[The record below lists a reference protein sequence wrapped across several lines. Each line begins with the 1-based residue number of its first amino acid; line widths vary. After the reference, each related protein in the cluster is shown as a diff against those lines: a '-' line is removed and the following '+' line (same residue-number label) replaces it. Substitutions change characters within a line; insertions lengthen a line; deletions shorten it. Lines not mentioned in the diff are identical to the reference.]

1 MSFCALRSA
10 LEVLVHAAAQAATK
24 ASKHFGMEHAL
35 QAAKRGDAFGDTC
48 TRLERQGFRPE
59 EVVMALVILGSN
71 DADADSRVRS
81 NLQYLSDLAHKRCT
95 GFIGRKAAFVLC
107 V

>member
-1 MSFCALRSA
+1 MSACALRSA
-10 LEVLVHAAAQAATK
+10 LQVLVHALSMQLPKAASK
-24 ASKHFGMEHAL
+24 ASKRIGMEHAL

-81 NLQYLSDLAHKRCT
+81 SL
-95 GFIGRKAAFVLC
+95 
-107 V
+107 